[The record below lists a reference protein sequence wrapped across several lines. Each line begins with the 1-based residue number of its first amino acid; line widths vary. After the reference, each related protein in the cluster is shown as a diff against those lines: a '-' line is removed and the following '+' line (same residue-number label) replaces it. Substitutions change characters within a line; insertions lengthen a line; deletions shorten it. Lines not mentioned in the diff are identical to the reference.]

1 MDFPINVILISILT
15 IKLILVWHL
24 NGHENYQEAEFIINL
39 LEVEILFLYESWS
52 FFVCKCIINF
62 IQFIC
67 LIIYWDI
74 IFIIAISL

>member
-1 MDFPINVILISILT
+1 MDFLINVILISIST
-15 IKLILVWHL
+15 IKLILVLHL
-24 NGHENYQEAEFIINL
+24 NGHENYQEAVFIINL
-39 LEVEILFLYESWS
+39 REVEILFLYESWS
-52 FFVCKCIINF
+52 FFACKCIINF